1 MRVTGYAYPWD
12 VLGAAGFVDRAE
24 QLGIDEV
31 AVAVA
36 YHSARAATPYA
47 ARGTAVLARH
57 AALYRPVR
65 EAAWRGRRLRP
76 AAPDWVDAEDSAGDA
91 VRTLG
96 QAGVPVA
103 AWLVLT
109 HNSALGTAHPD
120 VTVRNCFGESY
131 PWALCP
137 SLAEVRDFAATLTA
151 ESLREL
157 AVSSV
162 VLEACGQLGAMHQC
176 QHEKTDAVW
185 GAAAARLL
193 SVCCC
198 PSCGARW
205 SAAGADPEE
214 VRARLR
220 AEVRDLID
228 GGDLDGVDLDTA
240 DRLPAGLG
248 ELLLRTRQAATDE
261 LRAGVLAAVASV
273 GASGARVVLH
283 AAVDPWVTGALP
295 GLTPACADQ
304 VDCVVLQCW
313 APGADAV
320 SAVAR
325 GRAELPAEVTVGSY
339 VTAVGAAPVPDLAGY
354 VAELG
359 EAGAGE
365 LHLYHLGLAGP
376 ARRPDL
382 AAAVAGARRSRS
394 WAAETS
400 AAR

>member
-1 MRVTGYAYPWD
+1 
-12 VLGAAGFVDRAE
+12 
-24 QLGIDEV
+24 
-31 AVAVA
+31 
-36 YHSARAATPYA
+36 
-47 ARGTAVLARH
+47 
-57 AALYRPVR
+57 
-65 EAAWRGRRLRP
+65 
-76 AAPDWVDAEDSAGDA
+76 
-91 VRTLG
+91 
-96 QAGVPVA
+96 
-103 AWLVLT
+103 
-109 HNSALGTAHPD
+109 
-120 VTVRNCFGESY
+120 
-131 PWALCP
+131 
-137 SLAEVRDFAATLTA
+137 
-151 ESLREL
+151 
-157 AVSSV
+157 
-162 VLEACGQLGAMHQC
+162 
-176 QHEKTDAVW
+176 
-185 GAAAARLL
+185 AAARLL

-198 PSCGARW
+198 PGCGARW
-205 SAAGADPEE
+205 SAAGANPEE

-228 GGDLDGVDLDTA
+228 GGDLDGGGLDTA

-261 LRAGVLAAVASV
+261 LRAGVLAAVSAGPASV
-273 GASGARVVLH
+273 GASGARIVLH

-304 VDCVVLQCW
+304 VDSVVLQCW

-325 GRAELPAEVTVGSY
+325 GRAELPAQVAVGSY

-376 ARRPDL
+376 ARRSDL
-382 AAAVAGARRSRS
+382 AAAVAGARRARS